1 MTLGS
6 CALCLDGRKSQLY
19 GGPRRGW
26 WDLRAPSF
34 LFPPQI
40 TGIFSGG
47 DDSGAGEEGAAFSLS
62 VMESWQH
69 GAMCSILDDDDK
81 AGVGTWSNYR

>member
-6 CALCLDGRKSQLY
+6 CALCLDGYKSQLY

-26 WDLRAPSF
+26 RDLRAPSF
-34 LFPPQI
+34 LSPPRSQKYLVVVM
-40 TGIFSGG
+40 T
-47 DDSGAGEEGAAFSLS
+47 GAGEEGAAFSLS

-69 GAMCSILDDDDK
+69 GAMCSILDDDNK
-81 AGVGTWSNYR
+81 AGVGTWGNYR